1 MRFLW
6 NGWINGAFLV
16 IDNLDCVII
25 PANEL
30 TLGILRISL
39 NDRKDSD
46 DSAYP
51 DDNPQHGQHRAHFM
65 RQD

>member
-6 NGWINGAFLV
+6 NGRVDGAFLV
-16 IDNLDCVII
+16 IDDLDCVIVA
-25 PANEL
+25 ANEL
-30 TLGILRISL
+30 TLGIFRISL
-39 NDRKDSD
+39 NDGKDSD

-51 DDNPQHGQHRAHFM
+51 DDNPQHGEHRAHFM